1 MISLETAEEF
11 HHQRRC
17 GLDNLRF
24 QSTPVSSF
32 MRIPRLISPAKLANL
47 THIRLP
53 SPKGRLR
60 LFYKLVH
67 FAFGDGA
74 ELPYVRQRDVG
85 RGCIEIHVFIQVA
98 DENGGVVLDFL
109 VHYIAELIA

>member
-32 MRIPRLISPAKLANL
+32 MCIPRLISPAKLANL
-47 THIRLP
+47 THIL
-53 SPKGRLR
+53 
-60 LFYKLVH
+60 
-67 FAFGDGA
+67 
-74 ELPYVRQRDVG
+74 
-85 RGCIEIHVFIQVA
+85 
-98 DENGGVVLDFL
+98 
-109 VHYIAELIA
+109 